1 MTFKKET
8 QMGLIRLTNL
18 ILIRLKLKA
27 EVIMD
32 TAKRQ
37 STEWE
42 KIYANNMTNKRLTSK
57 I

>member
-8 QMGLIRLTNL
+8 QMGLIRLTNR

>member
-1 MTFKKET
+1 
-8 QMGLIRLTNL
+8 MGLIRLTNL

>member
-1 MTFKKET
+1 
-8 QMGLIRLTNL
+8 MGLIRLTNL

-27 EVIMD
+27 IMD